1 MALDFIE
8 TYHNDALING
18 LEYHRHH
25 EEEAVELFA
34 RNIMTAGEY
43 FLENPMEK
51 PFIPGW
57 NRVRSAIPDILE
69 QLQQAVEEDHCEY
82 AAGR

>member
-1 MALDFIE
+1 MRKSLCIV
-8 TYHNDALING
+8 LLG
-18 LEYHRHH
+18 L
-25 EEEAVELFA
+25 V
-34 RNIMTAGEY
+34 TATASWTPSEGQTR
-43 FLENPMEK
+43 
-51 PFIPGW
+51 IPGW